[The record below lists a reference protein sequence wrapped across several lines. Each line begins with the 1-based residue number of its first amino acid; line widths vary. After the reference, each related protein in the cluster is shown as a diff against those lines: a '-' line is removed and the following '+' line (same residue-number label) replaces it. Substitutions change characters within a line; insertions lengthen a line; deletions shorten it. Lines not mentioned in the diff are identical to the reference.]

1 MLESDRLNR
10 WLTLG
15 ANIGV
20 LIGIVLLLLELDQNS
35 DLLRAQI
42 HQARADTHVGQRL
55 NEGESEKLT
64 AIRMKL
70 AKNGYSKDVTSV
82 DVLTPEELFRF
93 RQYIAA
99 RHTDLDNLF
108 YQYQQGYL
116 DEEYYQYR
124 VVCAIRRN
132 APYWQK
138 FGTFRTNSRP
148 TFRAEIERIMRD
160 VEWC

>member
-20 LIGIVLLLLELDQNS
+20 LVGIILLLIELDQNS
-35 DLLRAQI
+35 DLLRAQV
-42 HQARADTHVGQRL
+42 HQARADAHVGHRL
-55 NEGESEKLT
+55 SDVESEKLT

-70 AKNGYSKDVTSV
+70 VENGYPQDVTSV
-82 DVLTPEELFRF
+82 EALTSEELFRF
-93 RQYIAA
+93 RDYKAA
-99 RHTDLDNLF
+99 THTDLDNLF

-148 TFRAEIERIMRD
+148 TFRAEIERIMHD
-160 VEWC
+160 EEWC

>member
-1 MLESDRLNR
+1 LESNRLNS

-20 LIGIVLLLLELDQNS
+20 LIGIALLLIELDQNN
-35 DLLRAQI
+35 DLLRAQV
-42 HQARADTHVGQRL
+42 HQSRADAHVGHRL
-55 NEGESEKLT
+55 NDVESEKLT

-70 AKNGYSKDVTSV
+70 AENGYSQDVTSV
-82 DVLTPEELFRF
+82 EVLTPEELFRF
-93 RQYIAA
+93 RDYKAA
-99 RHTDLDNLF
+99 RYTDLDNLF

-116 DEEYYQYR
+116 DEEYYHYR

-132 APYWQK
+132 EPYWQK
-138 FGTFRTNSRP
+138 LGIFRTNSRP

-160 VEWC
+160 VESC

>member
-1 MLESDRLNR
+1 MLDSDRLNR

-20 LIGIVLLLLELDQNS
+20 LVGIVLLLLELDQNS

-42 HQARADTHVGQRL
+42 HQARADTHVGHRL
-55 NEGESEKLT
+55 NDVESEKWT

-70 AKNGYSKDVTSV
+70 AENGYPQDVTSV
-82 DVLTPEELFRF
+82 EVLTPEELFRF
-93 RQYIAA
+93 RDFIAA

-116 DEEYYQYR
+116 DEEYYRYR
-124 VVCAIRRN
+124 VVCAIRRR

-148 TFRAEIERIMRD
+148 SFRAEIERIMRE

>member
-1 MLESDRLNR
+1 MKSARLNR

-20 LIGIVLLLLELDQNS
+20 LIGIVLLLIELDQNS
-35 DLLRAQI
+35 DLLKAQV
-42 HQARADTHVGQRL
+42 HQARADAHVGHRL
-55 NEGESEKLT
+55 NDVESEKWT

-70 AKNGYSKDVTSV
+70 AENGYPRDVTSV
-82 DVLTPEELFRF
+82 EVLTPEELLRL
-93 RQYIAA
+93 RDHKAA
-99 RHTDLDNLF
+99 RHTDLDNLH

-148 TFRAEIERIMRD
+148 TFRAEIERIMHD
-160 VEWC
+160 EEWC